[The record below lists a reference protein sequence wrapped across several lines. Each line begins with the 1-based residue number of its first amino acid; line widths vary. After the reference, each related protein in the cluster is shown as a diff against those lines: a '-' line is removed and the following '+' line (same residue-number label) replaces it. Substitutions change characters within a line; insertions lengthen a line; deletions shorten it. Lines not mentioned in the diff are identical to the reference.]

1 MRTGPFTDQTASD
14 LQLHQVRRF
23 VEKSSGD
30 HGYVIVLKPP
40 DCGNKRIQMASMPE
54 KPGRE
59 DVERREN
66 CRITWGCP
74 VCPTLKIIANTRTND
89 VFVIQTAR
97 VANQQTQWRV

>member
-30 HGYVIVLKPP
+30 HGYVILLKIP
-40 DCGNKRIQMASMPE
+40 DCGNKRIHMASMPE

-74 VCPTLKIIANTRTND
+74 VVPHKKKKPTRDRMMCSSFKQRE
-89 VFVIQTAR
+89 
-97 VANQQTQWRV
+97 WRIN